1 MEQTEKKE
9 RNNHRRQAD
18 ELLVSGS
25 IPATETL
32 GQVSQLGQLVFYH
45 HLRTF
50 KIRGWL

>member
-1 MEQTEKKE
+1 MEQTEEKE

-32 GQVSQLGQLVFYH
+32 GQVSQLVFYH

-50 KIRGWL
+50 EIRGWL